1 MDTYR
6 YDIHIHSAV
15 SPCADNDMTPVT
27 IVGTAMLSGLD
38 FVAIA
43 DHNSIEHVPVA
54 LAAGKAYGIKVVP
67 AIELQTREDIHIV
80 CLFEKYEDLVAFTE
94 KIPFSTRPNEEEFFG
109 EQLIYDEDDEVIGK
123 VERMLLDSAD
133 ISSDDV
139 PALIKEFNG
148 VAIPAHID
156 REGNS
161 MLSIL
166 GTITEGYPV
175 VEFSTRA
182 KPKMIE
188 EWSKTHGVII
198 DSDAHTLA
206 SISTRGQIELEE
218 YTVKCFLDHLRG

>member
-27 IVGTAMLSGLD
+27 IVGSAMLSGLD

-43 DHNSIEHVPVA
+43 DHNSIAHVPVA
-54 LAAGKAYGIKVVP
+54 LKAGKAYGIKVVP

-80 CLFEKYEDLVAFTE
+80 CLFEKYDDLVGFVDR
-94 KIPFSTRPNEEEFFG
+94 IPFSQRPNQEEFFG
-109 EQLIYDEDDEVIGK
+109 EQLIFDEDDEVIGK
-123 VERMLLDSAD
+123 EDRMLLDSAD
-133 ISSDDV
+133 ISCDDV
-139 PALIKEFNG
+139 PALIREFNG

-166 GTITEGYPV
+166 GTIVDGFPV

-182 KPKMIE
+182 SQEMIE
-188 EWSKTHGVII
+188 EWSKTHGIVI